1 MGITLCPETIIRIIA
16 MIFHY
21 LKTALRNIRSNWVY
35 TILSICCLAI
45 GTAMFSALF
54 YGVNYDD
61 FFEDRL
67 PLRKRSALVC
77 YDMPDNPDNSQY
89 SSTPHYI
96 YRQLMSF
103 KCVPYLDM
111 PEIEYISVYGGI
123 THSVTFQD
131 SAKVFGT
138 GKVEGKMVYGDFF
151 RYWNLTLLYGD
162 KVPQNI
168 NEVVVTESLLKRM
181 GYDKDISQCLVSDES
196 FGYRE
201 YQIVN
206 VVRDDKWSR
215 SLGADIF
222 YSKDFMSAMLP
233 LYNIDVVLREGV
245 SIDEVNRKLS
255 TVFLTDENGKNVVL
269 QVADDYKSPEDSA
282 TKILLSILSMIVLLV
297 AVTNFLKHTV
307 MLLKQRGRAN
317 MIRYSLGASPMSLTN
332 MLVAEVLIILLC
344 SLAAALYITFHICTW
359 LNQAVYMGDRYFHP
373 ADLFKL
379 DALAVLFVGVVC
391 VAVCRLAVDR
401 QNKVL
406 KNRIV
411 VAQRERKALKYIV
424 IGIETSVAVFALASV
439 MNLSLVEPK
448 PYNPLSKSESRR
460 TFFVETEEGNSSSG
474 IQLDF
479 YNRTRALPEVEDMV
493 SSEHGWNGS
502 DRVFDMYYQ
511 DKVDNMLCKEADLYY
526 FRFFNIPVEWFD
538 PVHPSNGYLISRK
551 SYEKMMR
558 EGVDVRS
565 VGITYR
571 NNDTLSHIVGV
582 FEDLMCNDPSSYGMI
597 NMGFRYE
604 SELYRRSTNFFVRFR
619 EGVSPAQ
626 AESLLRK
633 TWSEANPVSIEDIKV
648 RPVPK
653 YTDDGTRLTALG
665 FKVGGMVCILL
676 VILSVSSSIS
686 AETSIRRKEVAL
698 RKINGAKARN
708 IMELFIKPYGI
719 ILAIALLIGNLAA
732 VALFASDHVG
742 FSSLLLIALET
753 LLIMA
758 LVIAITIFRR
768 IRVIMRTN
776 PADVIKSE

>member
-1 MGITLCPETIIRIIA
+1 M
-16 MIFHY
+16 FSHY
-21 LKTALRNIRSNWVY
+21 LKTALRNIRGNWVY
-35 TILSICCLAI
+35 SILSICCLAI

-67 PLRKRSALVC
+67 PLRKRSALVF
-77 YDMPDNPDNSQY
+77 YDMPGNPQY
-89 SSTPHYI
+89 NTAPHYI
-96 YRQLMSF
+96 YRQSLSF
-103 KCVPYLDM
+103 KCVSELVDM
-111 PEIEYISVYGGI
+111 PEIEYISAYGDI
-123 THSVTFQD
+123 TNSVTFQD
-131 SAKVFGT
+131 SAKVYGT
-138 GKVEGKMVYGDFF
+138 GKLEGRMVYGDFF
-151 RYWNLTLLYGD
+151 KYWNLTLLYGD
-162 KVPQNI
+162 RVPQNV

-181 GYDKDISQCLVSDES
+181 GYDKDISQCLVTDES
-196 FGYRE
+196 FDYRE

-222 YSKDFMSAMLP
+222 FSKDYMSAMLP

-255 TVFLTDENGKNVVL
+255 TVFLTENGNNVVPQL
-269 QVADDYKSPEDSA
+269 ADDYKSPDDST
-282 TKILLSILSMIVLLV
+282 TKILVSLLSMIVLLV

-317 MIRYSLGASPMSLTN
+317 MIRYSLGANPRGLTD
-332 MLVAEVLIILLC
+332 MLVVEVLIILLC
-344 SLAAALYITFHICTW
+344 SLAAAFYLTFHICMW
-359 LNQAVYMGDRYFHP
+359 LNSVVFMGDQYFHP
-373 ADLFKL
+373 ADLLKL
-379 DALAVLFVGVVC
+379 DALAILCVGVVC
-391 VAVCRLAVDR
+391 VAVCRFAVDR

-411 VAQRERKALKYIV
+411 VAEREKKALKYIV

-439 MNLSLVEPK
+439 MHLSLVEPK

-460 TFFVETEEGNSSSG
+460 TFFVETEEGHSVSE

-479 YNRTRALPEVEDMV
+479 YNRTRALPEVEDVV

-502 DRVFDMYYQ
+502 NRVFDMYYL
-511 DKVDNMLCKEADLYY
+511 DKVDNMLCKEADINY

-538 PVHPSNGYLISRK
+538 PVHPANGYLISRK
-551 SYEKMMR
+551 SYERLVR
-558 EGVDVRS
+558 EGVDLSS
-565 VGITYR
+565 VGINYR
-571 NNDTLSHIVGV
+571 DRDTLSHIVGV

-597 NMGFRYE
+597 NLGFRYE
-604 SELYRRSTNFFVRFR
+604 TEPYRSTNFFVRFH
-619 EGVSPAQ
+619 EGISPAQ

-633 TWSEANPVSIEDIKV
+633 TWSEANPASIEDIKI

-653 YTDDGTRLTALG
+653 YTNDGTWLAVLG
-665 FKVGGMVCILL
+665 FRVGGIVCILL

-686 AETSIRRKEVAL
+686 AETNIRRKEVAL
-698 RKINGAKARN
+698 RKINGAKRKD
-708 IMELFIKPYGI
+708 IMGLFIRPYGI
-719 ILAIALLIGNLAA
+719 ILGIAIVIGNLAA
-732 VALFASDHVG
+732 VPLFVSNQL
-742 FSSLLLIALET
+742 FRSSPVLLITLTT

-758 LVIAITIFRR
+758 LVIASTIFRR

>member
-1 MGITLCPETIIRIIA
+1 M
-16 MIFHY
+16 FSHY
-21 LKTALRNIRSNWVY
+21 LKTALRNIRGNWVY
-35 TILSICCLAI
+35 SILSICCLAI
-45 GTAMFSALF
+45 GIAMFSVLF
-54 YGVNYDD
+54 YGINYDD
-61 FFEDRL
+61 FFENRL
-67 PLRKRSALVC
+67 PLRKRSALVY
-77 YDMPDNPDNSQY
+77 YDMPDNPQY
-89 SSTPHYI
+89 NTTPHYI
-96 YRQLMSF
+96 YRPQLSF
-103 KCVPYLDM
+103 KCVPNLDM
-111 PEIEYISVYGGI
+111 PEIEYISLYGGL
-123 THSVTFQD
+123 TQSVTFRD
-131 SAKVFGT
+131 STRVYGS
-138 GKVEGKMVYGDFF
+138 GKVEGKMVYGDYF

-162 KVPQNI
+162 RVPQNV

-181 GYDKDISQCLVSDES
+181 GYDKDISQCMVTDES
-196 FGYRE
+196 FDYRE

-222 YSKDFMSAMLP
+222 FSKDYMSAMLP
-233 LYNIDVVLREGV
+233 LFNIDVVLREGG

-255 TVFLTDENGKNVVL
+255 TVFLTDDNGNNVVPQL
-269 QVADDYKSPEDSA
+269 ADDYKSPDDST
-282 TKILLSILSMIVLLV
+282 TKILVSLLSMIVLLV

-317 MIRYSLGASPMSLTN
+317 MIRYSLGAGPRGLTD
-332 MLVAEVLIILLC
+332 MLVVEVLIILLS

-373 ADLFKL
+373 ADLYRL
-379 DALAVLFVGVVC
+379 DAMAILCVGVVC
-391 VAVCRLAVDR
+391 VAVCRLAVGR

-411 VAQRERKALKYIV
+411 VVQREKKALKYII

-439 MNLSLVEPK
+439 MYLSLVEPK

-460 TFFVETEEGNSSSG
+460 TFFVETEEGYSTSG
-474 IQLDF
+474 IQMDF

-511 DKVDNMLCKEADLYY
+511 DKVDNMLCKEADLSY

-551 SYEKMMR
+551 SYEKLMR
-558 EGVDVRS
+558 EGVDLRF
-565 VGITYR
+565 VGVNYR
-571 NNDTLSHIVGV
+571 DRDTLSHVVGV

-597 NMGFRYE
+597 ILGFRYE
-604 SELYRRSTNFFVRFR
+604 TEPYRSTNFFVRFH

-626 AESLLRK
+626 AELLLRK
-633 TWSEANPVSIEDIKV
+633 MWSEANPASIEEIKI

-653 YTDDGTRLTALG
+653 YTDDESRLTALG
-665 FKVGGMVCILL
+665 FKVGGIVCILL

-686 AETSIRRKEVAL
+686 VETDIRRKEVAL

-708 IMELFIKPYGI
+708 IMGLFIKPYGI
-719 ILAIALLIGNLAA
+719 ILGIAFLIGNLAA
-732 VALFASDHVG
+732 VTLFVSDQL
-742 FSSLLLIALET
+742 FRPSSVLLIALIT

-758 LVIAITIFRR
+758 LIIAATVFRR